1 MTSIPAEIINKR
13 SVIAKRFL
21 KGEGIEIGALHHPL
35 KLPANASVK
44 YVDRLS
50 NSELRIHYPELSNCD
65 IVEVDIID
73 DGEKLSTIQS
83 DSLDFIVANHMLEHC
98 ENPIGTIRHHLK
110 HIKRNGIIYYAVPDK
125 IHSFD
130 NKRKLTPFEHLIHDD
145 QNGDGI
151 ESREKHYEEWV
162 KYLCDIEDAGEAFET
177 KKKLMFMNYSIHF
190 HVWNYNGFQEFIES
204 TNKYLNEPFDVLL
217 FESNDTEIITV
228 LKKK

>member
-1 MTSIPAEIINKR
+1 M
-13 SVIAKRFL
+13 
-21 KGEGIEIGALHHPL
+21 
-35 KLPANASVK
+35 
-44 YVDRLS
+44 
-50 NSELRIHYPELSNCD
+50 
-65 IVEVDIID
+65 
-73 DGEKLSTIQS
+73 
-83 DSLDFIVANHMLEHC
+83 
-98 ENPIGTIRHHLK
+98 
-110 HIKRNGIIYYAVPDK
+110 PDK
-125 IHSFD
+125 ILSFD
-130 NKRKLTPFEHLIHDD
+130 NKRKLTPFEHLIHDA

-162 KYLCDIEDAGEAFET
+162 KYVCDIEDAGEAFKT